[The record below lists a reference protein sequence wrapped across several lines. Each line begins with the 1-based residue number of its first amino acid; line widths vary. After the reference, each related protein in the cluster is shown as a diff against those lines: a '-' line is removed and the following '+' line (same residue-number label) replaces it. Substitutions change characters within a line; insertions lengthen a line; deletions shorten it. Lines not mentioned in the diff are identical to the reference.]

1 VSRRNAALIPH
12 PDGLLLEPIGQATVL
27 VNGERI
33 EQPVIVTARDR
44 VTLGRVDFLIE
55 DVNSRKVDSSGTQGS
70 SPVDAELP
78 EPVRRLSSTQLISRD
93 WAIVASSG
101 LGVAELSMRSGVR
114 TEEIETCEIV
124 AKAVGEGRSVSN
136 SALDGA
142 AEAVQ
147 VLRRALEAD
156 VLSADVR

>member
-1 VSRRNAALIPH
+1 
-12 PDGLLLEPIGQATVL
+12 
-27 VNGERI
+27 
-33 EQPVIVTARDR
+33 
-44 VTLGRVDFLIE
+44 
-55 DVNSRKVDSSGTQGS
+55 
-70 SPVDAELP
+70 
-78 EPVRRLSSTQLISRD
+78 
-93 WAIVASSG
+93 
-101 LGVAELSMRSGVR
+101 MRSGVR